1 MSTSTWTLALA
12 IACLWPRPAS
22 AQQDADFQLLRDW
35 TAVGGEART
44 VAAKDTLLLESGTI
58 EAREVYA
65 NFVLRFEYRLPQ
77 ADSAGLL
84 YVRAR
89 FGDGR
94 DVRGYGIALDGS
106 LDRGQLSAEAQL
118 LHEVRVPPS
127 KSPVP
132 PSQWVACE
140 VRVAGRRLTVKFD
153 GVVVSEAERLEGVD
167 GRLAFRATRRG
178 GVELRGMRIATL
190 AAPPPETEPEPEPF
204 PTDLL
209 KADSPGV
216 KRPKA
221 TYRAQPA
228 YPLSALEARVGGKVG
243 LEIVIDATGQLT
255 HARVTSAPHPDLG
268 VAAIAC
274 ARKWRFKPATK
285 DGRPIPVVATMDVE
299 FKLKK

>member
-1 MSTSTWTLALA
+1 MWWLSCPVLAL
-12 IACLWPRPAS
+12 ACLWPGPS
-22 AQQDADFQLLRDW
+22 AARQDEDFQLLRDW
-35 TAVGGEART
+35 VAVGGGART
-44 VAAKDTLLLESGTI
+44 EAAKDTLLLESGAI
-58 EAREVYA
+58 ETRAVYA
-65 NFVLRFEYRLPQ
+65 NFVFRFEYRLPQ
-77 ADSAGLL
+77 AESAGLL

-94 DVRGYGIALDGS
+94 GVRGYGIALDGS

-118 LHEVRVPPS
+118 LHEVRVPAS

-132 PSQWVACE
+132 PSQWVTCE
-140 VRVAGRRLTVKFD
+140 VRAEGRRLTVTFD
-153 GVVVSEAERLEGVD
+153 GVVVSEADRLEGVD
-167 GRLAFRATRRG
+167 GHLAFKAVRRG

-190 AAPPPETEPEPEPF
+190 AAARPEPEPEPDPF

-221 TYRAQPA
+221 TYRELPA

-243 LEIVIDATGQLT
+243 LEIVVDATGRLT
-255 HARVTSAPHPDLG
+255 HVRVTSAPHPDLG
-268 VAAIAC
+268 AAAIEC
-274 ARKWRFKPATK
+274 AKKWRFKPATK
-285 DGRPIPVVATMDVE
+285 DGLPIAVVATMDIE